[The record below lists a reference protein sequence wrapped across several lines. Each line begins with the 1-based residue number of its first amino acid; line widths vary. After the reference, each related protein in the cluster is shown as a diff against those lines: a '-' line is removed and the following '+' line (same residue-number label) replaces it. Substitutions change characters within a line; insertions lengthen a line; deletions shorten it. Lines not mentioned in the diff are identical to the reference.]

1 MKRTLVKLIYRFL
14 FFIKYRV
21 KVKKDDYKYN
31 RKEPYFI
38 IGNHLFEHD
47 GLLQSI
53 YLRKQPF
60 VLVNELELTS
70 KVKAYLYKE
79 VLNGIVI
86 NKDQYNI
93 IALKQI
99 KQRIKE
105 NHSIMIFP
113 EFESSLFGDF
123 VPYSLS
129 WAKLIKQQS
138 IDLVVVNTKGAYL
151 THPRWGKGSVFKG
164 KIELSYRLLMSKE
177 KVKLSSVEEIH
188 QQLLLSLEH
197 DDFFWNQEEKYL
209 YKPKTRAVGLENYIY
224 YCPVCSNH
232 QTIATKRNS
241 INCSQC
247 GEIARFNSYSLLS
260 GLEFID
266 LSSWNQLQKNA
277 LPNILSQAVFTEGV
291 MYSYDRRDHELTNLD
306 RVDIEINPLSKLVF
320 IQNRDEE
327 LAFDISKI
335 SSLQLIRKNEVV
347 IKYKHI
353 IYFLHV
359 KDPMLLIDAIL
370 FLKKQ

>member
-1 MKRTLVKLIYRFL
+1 MKRTLVKLIYRFI
-14 FFIKYRV
+14 FSIKYRV

-70 KVKAYLYKE
+70 KVKAYWYKE
-79 VLNGIVI
+79 VLKGIVI

-129 WAKLIKQQS
+129 LAKLIKQQS
-138 IDLVVVNTKGAYL
+138 IDLVVVKTSGAYL
-151 THPRWGKGSVFKG
+151 TYPRWGKGSVFKG

-241 INCSQC
+241 INCSRC

-266 LSSWNQLQKNA
+266 LSSWNQLQKKA

-291 MYSYDRRDHELTNLD
+291 MYSYDRRDRELTNLD
-306 RVDIEINPLSKLVF
+306 RVDIEINPLSKIVF

-353 IYFLHV
+353 IYILQV